1 MKNTGLIIALGV
13 VSGLAI
19 AATVAL
25 STEKG
30 RNAAEKASGKVKEV
44 SGKAVAKTK
53 EVSGKAVAKTK
64 EVNCEVISVKA
75 FDCVGGL
82 WGVVLKIKVGH
93 KDIVFWGVAL
103 NCIIESRFVFDNK
116 WRIFVA
122 VFHYGYCEVKVDF
135 GCVVS

>member
-64 EVNCEVISVKA
+64 EVSGKVIS
-75 FDCVGGL
+75 
-82 WGVVLKIKVGH
+82 KIKKTPVE
-93 KDIVFWGVAL
+93 AT
-103 NCIIESRFVFDNK
+103 
-116 WRIFVA
+116 
-122 VFHYGYCEVKVDF
+122 CEEVPCECACDEIAAEELPEIAPEA
-135 GCVVS
+135 